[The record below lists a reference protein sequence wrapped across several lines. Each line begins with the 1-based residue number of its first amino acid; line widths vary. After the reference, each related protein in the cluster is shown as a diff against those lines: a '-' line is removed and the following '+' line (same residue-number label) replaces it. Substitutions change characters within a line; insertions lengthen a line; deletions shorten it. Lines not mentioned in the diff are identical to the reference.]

1 MEKTLDFDTLFGER
15 IKVSLEINMYVNN
28 GCLYIGLVEQGDEYP
43 EPYGDMTVNL
53 EGKAPSYCGYIDT
66 NSMPELEKFIT
77 ENDIGEFTGLT
88 KRSGFCEYPLYLFN
102 VDKLRELCPEGMQMY
117 ENTINKGKV
126 QEAKEKAR

>member
-1 MEKTLDFDTLFGER
+1 MSIEIII
-15 IKVSLEINMYVNN
+15 IKN
-28 GCLYIGLVEQGDEYP
+28 
-43 EPYGDMTVNL
+43 
-53 EGKAPSYCGYIDT
+53 
-66 NSMPELEKFIT
+66 EKFIT